1 MSRTPASGLRERGA
15 AIGVV
20 VKRSL
25 EPLLDDANLLDV
37 VAAMTLLLLLVHT
50 EPEKYLRAPV
60 TVLSIAGLLYR
71 PLARKAS
78 FWFVVTAVLAAGHF
92 TLWHLIDN
100 HKYLMTYWCLALACS
115 LLLKDPRRALAFNAR
130 LLIGLCFFFAVLWK
144 LTSPDFLNGSF
155 FHFTLLAD
163 PRFQNVTEVVGG
175 VSRAQWAANERA
187 IASLSRFDSVQ
198 TAVQLQD
205 APRVVPL
212 ARFLTGWSMAA
223 EALVVL
229 FFLWPDGRRVSKGRD
244 VALLLFLTS
253 TYPVAT
259 VLGFAWLLAVMGLS
273 QASGFRSSRL
283 LYAILFVLLPLCD
296 LPFHRIGGFLFRHLA
311 SARGAIGG

>member
-1 MSRTPASGLRERGA
+1 MSVA
-15 AIGVV
+15 

-25 EPLLDDANLLDV
+25 ETLLDDAQLLDV
-37 VAAMTLLLLLVHT
+37 VAAMTLLLVLVHT

-60 TVLSIAGLLYR
+60 TFLSIAGLLYR

-92 TLWHLIDN
+92 AIWHLVDN

-115 LLLKDPRRALAFNAR
+115 LLMKDPRRALAFNAR

-144 LTSPDFLNGSF
+144 LTSPDFLDGSF

-163 PRFQNVTEVVGG
+163 SRFQNVTEVVGG
-175 VSRAQWAANERA
+175 LSPTQWAANKQA
-187 IASLSRFDSVQ
+187 ISSLSRFDSLQ

-205 APRVVPL
+205 APRVVPI
-212 ARFLTGWSMAA
+212 ARFLTGWSMAV
-223 EALVVL
+223 EGLVVL
-229 FFLWPDGRRVSKGRD
+229 FFLWPDGSRVSKGRD
-244 VALLLFLTS
+244 VALLLFLAS

-273 QASGFRSSRL
+273 QASGFRFSRL
-283 LYAILFVLLPLCD
+283 LYALLFVLLPLCD
-296 LPFHRIGGFLFRHLA
+296 LPFRRIGGFLLGHLA
-311 SARGAIGG
+311 PARGAIGG

>member
-1 MSRTPASGLRERGA
+1 MSRTQPSGLKQRA
-15 AIGVV
+15 AAASVV

-25 EPLLDDANLLDV
+25 ETLLSDANMLDV
-37 VAAMTLLLLLVHT
+37 IAAMTLLLLLLHT
-50 EPEKYLRAPV
+50 EPEKYLRVPV
-60 TVLSIAGLLYR
+60 TVLSTAGLLYR

-115 LLLKDPRRALAFNAR
+115 LLMEDPRQALAFNAR
-130 LLIGLCFFFAVLWK
+130 LLTGLCFFFAVLWK
-144 LTSPDFLNGSF
+144 ATSPDFLDGSF

-163 PRFQNVTEVVGG
+163 PRFQHVTEVVGG
-175 VSRAQWAANERA
+175 VSPAQWAANEKA

-205 APRVVPL
+205 APRVVAI
-212 ARFLTGWSMAA
+212 ARFLTGWSMAV
-223 EALVVL
+223 EGLVALV
-229 FFLWPDGRRVSKGRD
+229 FLWPDGPRASRGRD
-244 VALLLFLTS
+244 AALLLFLAS

-273 QASGFRSSRL
+273 QASGFRSSRF
-283 LYAILFVLLPLCD
+283 LYAVLFVLLPLCD
-296 LPFHRIGGFLFRHLA
+296 LPFHRIGGFLFRHL
-311 SARGAIGG
+311 STARGVIGG